1 MRWTAWNT
9 AALIKTESK
18 EVYEM
23 PDYDDWMNI
32 EKKEDKPKK
41 QTDQDMFNVV
51 MMLNKAFGGEV
62 VYK

>member
-1 MRWTAWNT
+1 MRWTTWNT
-9 AALIKTESK
+9 AALIRF
-18 EVYEM
+18 EM
-23 PDYDDWMNI
+23 PEYNDWVNF
-32 EKKEDKPKK
+32 EEKEDKPKK